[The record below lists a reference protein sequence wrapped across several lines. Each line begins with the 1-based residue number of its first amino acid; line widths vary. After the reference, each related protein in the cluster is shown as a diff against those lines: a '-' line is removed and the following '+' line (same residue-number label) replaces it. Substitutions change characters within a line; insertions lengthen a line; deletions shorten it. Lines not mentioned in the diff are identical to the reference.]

1 MMRALLVE
9 VKNSL
14 CGWNPI
20 SRYTV
25 RFGVMAC
32 AFAFTACALL
42 YMAAGRVGDY
52 AVLMRWCTEIA
63 VCTRDSL
70 TAVLAS
76 AAIGEIIVRAAL
88 PHSHDTIN
96 K

>member
-1 MMRALLVE
+1 MMKALLSE
-9 VKNSL
+9 VKSSL
-14 CGWNPI
+14 RGWNPI
-20 SRYTV
+20 SRNTV

-52 AVLMRWCTEIA
+52 YMLMRWCRELA
-63 VCTRDSL
+63 VCARDSL

-76 AAIGEIIVRAAL
+76 AMIGEIIVRAAI
-88 PHSHDTIN
+88 PHSNDTIN